1 MERVDRAFPPGSRN
15 FGRVPSV
22 AFRVRRASRAFPR
35 AKRLWIRSPRPLG
48 SLSKAHLKRTAPLSH
63 GPPPYAAYVHKG
75 LTAVQRSCCEM
86 RAQPRAKTHTM
97 HVTHHISFDIT
108 RYSRMDDHLHTL
120 DYSDTPS
127 YACVRGRRMSDRSG
141 ALPGMSDASRRHRRL
156 TCHQH
161 EAQSRPARRQRPVD
175 ATERRCQMARLSAR
189 PHAKVDSMARSPTS
203 PTRWP
208 LAYRLPQLARS
219 FTSRCSSSRSRFA
232 GSPPELRDARR
243 PPPASSGAFGPRDQ
257 RLPRAVAARV
267 PAACRRSGR
276 RTARGAAES
285 AATLCLPRRRR
296 RQRP

>member
-1 MERVDRAFPPGSRN
+1 MD
-15 FGRVPSV
+15 
-22 AFRVRRASRAFPR
+22 
-35 AKRLWIRSPRPLG
+35 
-48 SLSKAHLKRTAPLSH
+48 AP
-63 GPPPYAAYVHKG
+63 
-75 LTAVQRSCCEM
+75 
-86 RAQPRAKTHTM
+86 
-97 HVTHHISFDIT
+97 
-108 RYSRMDDHLHTL
+108 LHTL
-120 DYSDTPS
+120 DYSDAPS
-127 YACVRGRRMSDRSG
+127 LACVRGLRMSDRSG
-141 ALPGMSDASRRHRRL
+141 ALPGISDASRRHRRL

-219 FTSRCSSSRSRFA
+219 FTSCCSSSRSRFA
-232 GSPPELRDARR
+232 GSPPELRDARP
-243 PPPASSGAFGPRDQ
+243 PPPASSGAFKPRDQ

-296 RQRP
+296 RHRQQGDTVHRT